1 VRKPIADREERAR
14 HGAEKHATREA
25 RVERWLDRNIDR
37 KGMRPRYA
45 AYLVISTWLIA
56 IVVFGIFQRIA
67 DPHTYPSIWL
77 AWWWAIQTVTTVG
90 YGDVVPQ
97 QTAGKVVAAILMVG
111 GLAFL
116 SILTATI
123 TSSFVARRQE
133 RARMRG
139 QDPVMQELQRLSGQ
153 IESLEA
159 ELKGTRDGGGS
170 AAAPAQD
177 GADGMPSEDQT
188 GPAHQERSV

>member
-1 VRKPIADREERAR
+1 MANEERDRRKAER
-14 HGAEKHATREA
+14 HASRED
-25 RVERWLDRNIDR
+25 RVQAWVDRKISR

-45 AYLVISTWLIA
+45 AYLVIGTWMIA

-67 DPHTYPSIWL
+67 DPHTYPTIWL

-97 QTAGKVVAAILMVG
+97 QTAGKFVAAVLMIG

-123 TSSFVARRQE
+123 TSSFVARRQD
-133 RARMRG
+133 RARAQG
-139 QDPVMQELQRLSGQ
+139 DDAVMQELKRLSEHV
-153 IESLEA
+153 ESLDA
-159 ELKGTRDGGGS
+159 EMKRARLAD
-170 AAAPAQD
+170 D
-177 GADGMPSEDQT
+177 GAPGED
-188 GPAHQERSV
+188 

>member
-1 VRKPIADREERAR
+1 MAREERDRRKAER
-14 HGAEKHATREA
+14 HASREE
-25 RVERWLDRNIDR
+25 RVQNWVDRKISR

-45 AYLVISTWLIA
+45 AYLVVATWLIA

-67 DPHTYPSIWL
+67 DPHTYPTIWL

-97 QTAGKVVAAILMVG
+97 QTAGKVVAALLMVG
-111 GLAFL
+111 GLSFL

-133 RARMRG
+133 KSRARG
-139 QDPVMQELQRLSGQ
+139 DDPVMQELARLSDR
-153 IESLEA
+153 IESLDG
-159 ELKGTRDGGGS
+159 ELKRSRLSSPTDDDGHAPVEKSGSHGSSDRPAGPVSEGG
-170 AAAPAQD
+170 
-177 GADGMPSEDQT
+177 
-188 GPAHQERSV
+188 

>member
-1 VRKPIADREERAR
+1 MANREERVRRA
-14 HGAEKHATREA
+14 AEKHSTREE
-25 RVERWLDRNIDR
+25 RVERWVDR
-37 KGMRPRYA
+37 KVNRKGLRPRYA

-56 IVVFGIFQRIA
+56 IIVFGIVQRIA
-67 DPHTYPSIWL
+67 DPHTYPTIWL

-111 GLAFL
+111 GLSFL

-133 RARMRG
+133 KARARG
-139 QDPVMQELQRLSGQ
+139 EDPVMQELDRLSGR

-159 ELKGTRDGGGS
+159 ELKRSRLGSSGRDGTGAPRAPEG
-170 AAAPAQD
+170 AADP
-177 GADGMPSEDQT
+177 
-188 GPAHQERSV
+188 

>member
-1 VRKPIADREERAR
+1 MAKEERHRRA
-14 HGAEKHATREA
+14 AEKHASREE
-25 RVERWLDRNIDR
+25 RVENWLDHNISR

-45 AYLVISTWLIA
+45 AYLIIATWLIA
-56 IVVFGIFQRIA
+56 IAVFGIVRRIA
-67 DPHTYPSIWL
+67 APPPYPTIWL

-97 QTAGKVVAAILMVG
+97 QTAGKLVAAILMVG

-133 RARMRG
+133 RARLKG
-139 QDPVMQELQRLSGQ
+139 DDSVMQELTRLSEHV
-153 IESLEA
+153 ESLEA
-159 ELKGTRDGGGS
+159 EMKRARLAEDGSPGEDGR
-170 AAAPAQD
+170 AGVRPEQPAQPRA
-177 GADGMPSEDQT
+177 GPS
-188 GPAHQERSV
+188 

>member
-1 VRKPIADREERAR
+1 MADHEERER
-14 HGAEKHATREA
+14 RSAERHATREE
-25 RVERWLDRNIDR
+25 RVQAWVDRKISR

-45 AYLVISTWLIA
+45 AYLVIGTWMIA

-67 DPHTYPSIWL
+67 DPHTYPTIWL

-97 QTAGKVVAAILMVG
+97 QTAGKFVAAVLMIG

-133 RARMRG
+133 RARMQG
-139 QDPVMQELQRLSGQ
+139 DDPVAQELQRLSKHL
-153 IESLEA
+153 ESLEA
-159 ELKGTRDGGGS
+159 ELRRARQNGS
-170 AAAPAQD
+170 QGASPETGDDQRPA
-177 GADGMPSEDQT
+177 
-188 GPAHQERSV
+188 EREAR

>member
-1 VRKPIADREERAR
+1 MANREERQRRA
-14 HGAEKHATREA
+14 AEKHASRE
-25 RVERWLDRNIDR
+25 ERLQQWVDRKISR

-45 AYLVISTWLIA
+45 AYLVIMTWLIA
-56 IVVFGIFQRIA
+56 IAVFGILQRAA
-67 DPHTYPSIWL
+67 DPHTYPTIWL

-97 QTAGKVVAAILMVG
+97 QTASKVVAAILMVG

-177 GADGMPSEDQT
+177 G
-188 GPAHQERSV
+188 